1 MKFVVGDDTVYKEKV
16 DPTTTKVSQEISG
29 KGTVDIKVYID
40 DVLKK
45 SGTLNLNSSTK
56 WTAE

>member
-1 MKFVVGDDTVYKEKV
+1 MNKAIIND
-16 DPTTTKVSQEISG
+16 EI
-29 KGTVDIKVYID
+29 VIAY